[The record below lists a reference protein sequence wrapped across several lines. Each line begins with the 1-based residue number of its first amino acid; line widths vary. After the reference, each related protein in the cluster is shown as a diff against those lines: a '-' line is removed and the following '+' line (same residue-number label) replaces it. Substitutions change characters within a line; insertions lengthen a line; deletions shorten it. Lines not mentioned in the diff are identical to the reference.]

1 MGGESKSHGAL
12 ATGSVGGRGAEP
24 VASASPLTLL
34 HLSIEFHSMT
44 HPISARLR
52 GRIKEEPEDFVV
64 EELPAYL
71 PTGEGEHLY
80 LWIEKRDVSSDYLTG
95 QLSRALGIS
104 RDSIGMAGQKDR
116 RAVTRQWISIPGEA
130 QSRLSALDDLAA
142 QGLIKVLSSSRH
154 RNKLRTGHLVGNRF
168 DIRVRTADPAAHEN
182 AAGIAERVRQEG
194 VPNRYGDQ
202 RFGIGD
208 STLAWGRDLLTGAR
222 SAREIEP
229 HRRRSFLRLAL
240 SSVQSDLFNAVI
252 QIRESRGSLRRALD
266 GDVLQVIASGGCFLT
281 EDPAVDQARIDSREV
296 IPTGPMFGVKMKSP
310 SGETYQLEQEILA
323 ASGFELEHFEPYS
336 QLMQGARRALVVYP
350 TDVAVHADP
359 LGVRVVFSLPPGAYA
374 TTVLAE
380 FLEDPKDE
388 LEGDETPEEPSA
400 AT

>member
-1 MGGESKSHGAL
+1 
-12 ATGSVGGRGAEP
+12 
-24 VASASPLTLL
+24 
-34 HLSIEFHSMT
+34 MT
-44 HPISARLR
+44 TPPWVRLR
-52 GRIKEEPEDFVV
+52 GRIKEEPEDFLV

-80 LWIEKRDVSSDYLTG
+80 LWIEKRDVSAEFLTG

-130 QSRLSALDDLAA
+130 ESRLSALDELAA
-142 QGLIKVLSSSRH
+142 QGLVKVLSSSRH

-168 DIRVRTADPAAHEN
+168 DIRVRTADPAAHEI
-182 AAGIAERVRQEG
+182 ALQIAERVRQVG

-208 STLAWGRDLLTGAR
+208 ATLAWGRDLLTGAR
-222 SAREIEP
+222 TAREIEP
-229 HRRRSFLRLAL
+229 QRRRSFLRLAL

-252 QIRESRGSLRRALD
+252 QVRESQGTLRQALD

-281 EDPAVDQARIDSREV
+281 EDLAVDQTRIDSREV

-310 SGETYQLEQEILA
+310 GGVARELEQEILA
-323 ASGFELEHFEPYS
+323 ASGFELKHFEPFS

-350 TDVAVHADP
+350 NDVAVHPDP
-359 LGVRVVFSLPPGAYA
+359 LGVRIVFSLPPGAYA

-380 FLEDPKDE
+380 FLEG
-388 LEGDETPEEPSA
+388 GDETPDE
-400 AT
+400 

>member
-1 MGGESKSHGAL
+1 MTS
-12 ATGSVGGRGAEP
+12 
-24 VASASPLTLL
+24 ASAVPSSPR
-34 HLSIEFHSMT
+34 SD
-44 HPISARLR
+44 RLR
-52 GRIKEEPEDFVV
+52 GRIKEEPEDFLV

-80 LWIEKRDVSSDYLTG
+80 LWIEKRDVSADYLTG

-104 RDSIGMAGQKDR
+104 RDAIGMAGQKDR

-130 QSRLSALDDLAA
+130 ESRLSTLDELAS
-142 QGLIKVLSSSRH
+142 QGLVKVLSSSRH
-154 RNKLRTGHLVGNRF
+154 RNKLRAGHLVGNRF
-168 DIRVRTADPAAHEN
+168 EIRVRTDDASALEMVTH
-182 AAGIAERVRQEG
+182 IAERVRREG

-229 HRRRSFLRLAL
+229 HRRKSFLRLAL
-240 SSVQSDLFNAVI
+240 SSVQSDLFNAVV
-252 QIRESRGSLRRALD
+252 QARENQGSLRRALD

-281 EDPAVDQARIDSREV
+281 EDLAVDQTRIDSREV

-310 SGETYQLEQEILA
+310 TGVAFQQEQEILA
-323 ASGFELEHFEPYS
+323 GSGFELKHFEPYS

-350 TDVAVHADP
+350 TDVEVYPDP
-359 LGVRVVFSLPPGAYA
+359 LGVRLAFSLPPGAYA

-380 FLEDPKDE
+380 FLEDPNGE
-388 LEGDETPEEPSA
+388 SGLGDAPVESGSSPIS
-400 AT
+400 